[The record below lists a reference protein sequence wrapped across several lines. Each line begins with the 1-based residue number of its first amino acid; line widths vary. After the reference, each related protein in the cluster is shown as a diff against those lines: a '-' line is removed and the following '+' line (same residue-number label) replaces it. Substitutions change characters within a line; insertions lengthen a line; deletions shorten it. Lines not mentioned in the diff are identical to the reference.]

1 MKRPWLAVGGLVL
14 SAVVLF
20 GLGCG
25 SGGQGKIR
33 VMNASPDIGSLNIL
47 IDGKNVSSSLSY
59 PGFTDY
65 LSVASGS
72 RKLEVQTVSST
83 TDLVDQNVSVSSG
96 GSTTVMLVNYASDLS
111 VLTLTDDNTAPTSGN
126 FKMRIVNASPTL
138 GPMDVY
144 IVPQGE
150 NITNV
155 NATITSLAFKSA
167 SPYQTLTAGAYEVYF
182 TLPNTKSVY
191 IPTGPLT
198 LESGQ
203 IRTVVAINGTG
214 GGYDD
219 RVLNDLN

>member
-1 MKRPWLAVGGLVL
+1 MTRPWLAVGGLVL

-83 TDLVDQNVSVSSG
+83 TDLIDQNVSVSSG

-126 FKMRIVNASPTL
+126 FKMRVINASPTL

-144 IVPQGE
+144 ILPQGE
-150 NITNV
+150 SVPTS
-155 NATITSLAFKSA
+155 NATITNLAFQSA
-167 SPYQTLTAGAYEVYF
+167 SSYQTLTAGSYEVYF

-191 IPTGPLT
+191 IDSGPITLT
-198 LESGQ
+198 AGQ
-203 IRTVVAINGTG
+203 IRTVVAINGVG
-214 GGYDD
+214 GWYDD
-219 RVLNDLN
+219 RILTDLN